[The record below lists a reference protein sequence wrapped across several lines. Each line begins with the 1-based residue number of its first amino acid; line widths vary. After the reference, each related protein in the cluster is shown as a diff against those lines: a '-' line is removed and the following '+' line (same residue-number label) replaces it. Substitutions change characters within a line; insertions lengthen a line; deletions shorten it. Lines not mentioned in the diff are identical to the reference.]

1 MFGVNTQSVLL
12 DNIGTVVRENGKHF
26 WEGYVIQLSFMIL
39 LACHI
44 PFIFFSGKEGML
56 IIIDE
61 IDRKSISSA
70 LWHKLYAAGGTF
82 EQENKDKMPANPEL
96 PIPGDDTPFMDKP
109 TLQASAEIRETTR
122 ASQLMSAKDRL
133 TMMSVEESNRLAYK
147 DMKQSYY
154 YGSVL
159 ICWAFV
165 LLLSIV
171 IESVTIVFDF
181 ASAFA
186 ITAIAFIF
194 PAMFYLKAVERFG
207 GGTPIRR
214 FTCYLFY
221 GLGGLNCILGLSSTI
236 LNIMGGE

>member
-1 MFGVNTQSVLL
+1 
-12 DNIGTVVRENGKHF
+12 
-26 WEGYVIQLSFMIL
+26 
-39 LACHI
+39 
-44 PFIFFSGKEGML
+44 ML
-56 IIIDE
+56 IIMDE

-133 TMMSVEESNRLAYK
+133 TMMTVEESNRLAYK